1 MSKHTPLRL
10 GVDIE
15 IYEFQQTRGPIRHAV
30 FDFDGTLSLIR
41 AGWQDVMLGLCVE
54 ELVKIPATE
63 DRNNLTRICNDFIT
77 QLKGRQTIYQ
87 MMRLTEEIAQR
98 GGVPL
103 DPHDYKWQYLK
114 RLQTKI
120 AHRLAD
126 LKQGAEKDAYQV
138 CGSTELLDDL
148 AHRGT
153 ICYLASGTDEQFVIS
168 EAKLLGLD
176 HYFADRIYGAR
187 DDYRSFSKQML
198 LERIQAEHEVREDE
212 LAVFG
217 DGYVEIEC
225 ARSVGGIAVGIAS
238 LETGERGWDVWKKER
253 LLAAGAQILVPDW
266 RESALLMSFLC
277 GEIHVR

>member
-1 MSKHTPLRL
+1 MSTHTPQRL

-54 ELVKIPATE
+54 ELVKIPETE
-63 DRNNLTRICNDFIT
+63 NRNNLTRICNDFIT
-77 QLKGRQTIYQ
+77 QLTGRQTIYQ

-103 DPHDYKWQYLK
+103 EPLEYKWHYLK

-126 LKQGAEKDAYQV
+126 LEQGAEKDAYQV

-168 EAKLLGLD
+168 EAKLLGID

-187 DDYRSFSKQML
+187 DDYQSFSKQML
-198 LERIQAEHEVREDE
+198 LERIRAEHDVREDE
-212 LAVFG
+212 MAVFG